1 MTNLKENIVEYTK
14 MSMKARDKTRV
25 AIMRLINADIKKVEV
40 DERRELSAD
49 DIRSIL
55 SKMVK
60 QRRDSIEHFEK
71 AERKDLA
78 DKEKYE
84 ISVIRE
90 FLPAQLSENE
100 LIDLLDCIIT
110 EEKIEGSKGIGV
122 ILSLLKSNYS
132 NRVDMAL
139 ASRIVKDKLRSSK

>member
-1 MTNLKENIVEYTK
+1 MTSLKDNIVEHTK
-14 MSMKARDKTRV
+14 VSMKARDKARV

-40 DERRELSAD
+40 DERRELSDD

-60 QRRDSIEHFEK
+60 QRRDSIEQFEK
-71 AERKDLA
+71 AERKDLV

-84 ISVIRE
+84 ISVIGE

-100 LIDLLDCIIT
+100 LIDLLDCIIV
-110 EEKIEGSKGIGV
+110 EEKIKDSKGIGV

>member
-1 MTNLKENIVEYTK
+1 MNTLQDQITESTK
-14 MSMKARDKTRV
+14 ASMKARDKPRV

-40 DERRELSAD
+40 DERRELSDD

-60 QRRDSIEHFEK
+60 QRRDSIEQFEK
-71 AERKDLA
+71 AQRKDLA

-84 ISVIRE
+84 ISVIGE

-100 LIDLLDCIIT
+100 LIDLLDCIIV
-110 EEKIEGSKGIGV
+110 EEKIKDSKGIGV

-139 ASRIVKDKLRSSK
+139 ASRIVKDKLR

>member
-1 MTNLKENIVEYTK
+1 
-14 MSMKARDKTRV
+14 
-25 AIMRLINADIKKVEV
+25 MRLINADIKKVEV
-40 DERRELSAD
+40 DERRELSDD

-84 ISVIRE
+84 ISVIGE

-100 LIDLLDCIIT
+100 LIDLLDCIIV
-110 EEKIEGSKGIGV
+110 EEKIKDSKGIGV

-139 ASRIVKDKLRSSK
+139 ASRIVKDKLR